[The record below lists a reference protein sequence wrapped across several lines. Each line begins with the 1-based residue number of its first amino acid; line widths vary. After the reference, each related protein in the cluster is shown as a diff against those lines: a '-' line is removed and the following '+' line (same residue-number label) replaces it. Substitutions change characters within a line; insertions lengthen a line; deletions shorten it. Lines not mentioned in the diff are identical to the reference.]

1 MELGFRDLTAD
12 DVECRVATVS
22 AKGCSLLLYK
32 NARCDM
38 AILDETVGALGWQRS
53 HSRDNA
59 NCTVSIW
66 DDTKS
71 QWISKEDTGTESYT
85 EKEKGLASDSF
96 KRACFNWGIGR
107 ELYTAPF
114 IWVAA
119 GKCEI
124 KQNGSKYTTYDRFAV
139 ESMSVADH
147 KITALKIK
155 NEKTGCVVYSWS
167 RAPQGKAQNIVQAA
181 EAAGVPVQQ
190 EYICNVCGKPIHA
203 CKGKS
208 KTTGEIVTYTSADIY
223 NSTGGLCRECAAK
236 RR

>member
-66 DDTKS
+66 DDAKN

-85 EKEKGLASDSF
+85 EKEKGLPPTVLSVLVLIGASAGSCTRHHLF
-96 KRACFNWGIGR
+96 GCLRASVR
-107 ELYTAPF
+107 SSKTA
-114 IWVAA
+114 ANT
-119 GKCEI
+119 
-124 KQNGSKYTTYDRFAV
+124 QR
-139 ESMSVADH
+139 M
-147 KITALKIK
+147 TALQ
-155 NEKTGCVVYSWS
+155 SS
-167 RAPQGKAQNIVQAA
+167 Q
-181 EAAGVPVQQ
+181 
-190 EYICNVCGKPIHA
+190 
-203 CKGKS
+203 
-208 KTTGEIVTYTSADIY
+208 
-223 NSTGGLCRECAAK
+223 
-236 RR
+236 